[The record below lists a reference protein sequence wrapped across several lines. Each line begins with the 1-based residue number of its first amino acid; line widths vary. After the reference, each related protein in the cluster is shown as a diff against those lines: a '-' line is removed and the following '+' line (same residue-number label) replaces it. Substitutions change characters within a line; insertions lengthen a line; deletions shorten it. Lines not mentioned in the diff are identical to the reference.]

1 MDKCNRSHESRI
13 MLHWVKTFGVTLS
26 DVKTL
31 SISETPFT
39 HREWVLSIVQLMCCE
54 WNPLVKDKMTKRHR
68 NSFWRKNIDMFS
80 ALKCLR
86 SEGSKVST
94 HNCGSTCFYL
104 GFKTVVFVALP
115 YLLGTRTSHWCY
127 HIDPD
132 CRSMTGTYIMCNW
145 YWNIFL
151 IADLWLVL

>member
-1 MDKCNRSHESRI
+1 
-13 MLHWVKTFGVTLS
+13 MLKN
-26 DVKTL
+26 L

-54 WNPLVKDKMTKRHR
+54 WKPLVKDKMTKRHR

-80 ALKCLR
+80 ALKCLK

-94 HNCGSTCFYL
+94 HNCGNTCFYL

-115 YLLGTRTSHWCY
+115 YLLGTRTSYWCY

-132 CRSMTGTYIMCNW
+132 CRSMTGTYTIVIGTGTSYWLLICDWYFNSYIMC
-145 YWNIFL
+145 YVT
-151 IADLWLVL
+151 WLM